1 MIKELPCTCG
11 CTDIVTEAR
20 IVVYGFYDDFHDV
33 DNIDVNVC
41 AECGKEIDIAF
52 EDDEDTLPC

>member
-1 MIKELPCTCG
+1 MLKELPCTCG

-20 IVVYGFYDDFHDV
+20 IVTYGYHGDFYDV

-52 EDDEDTLPC
+52 EDDEDDLPF